1 MVGSG
6 GSEEVCG
13 GGSVQAMSLAAAAPK
28 VVNDSGLVLV
38 CKEDVPDSDGPDLA
52 LCTVTVLVTLMVDI
66 ECAVLVLV

>member
-1 MVGSG
+1 
-6 GSEEVCG
+6 
-13 GGSVQAMSLAAAAPK
+13 MSLAAAAPK